1 MTWFVSNY
9 LNKELTYDGQFFSNF
24 PFISTLSDYLTVP
37 QWGRVYGWH
46 LVVVGLG
53 GGILALTN
61 AVLTV
66 REMLQQGT
74 SCWAAWT

>member
-1 MTWFVSNY
+1 MY
-9 LNKELTYDGQFFSNF
+9 RQ
-24 PFISTLSDYLTVP
+24 VP
-37 QWGRVYGWH
+37 LWARVYGWH

-53 GGILALTN
+53 GGGLALTN

-66 REMLQQGT
+66 RERLQQGA

>member
-1 MTWFVSNY
+1 M
-9 LNKELTYDGQFFSNF
+9 
-24 PFISTLSDYLTVP
+24 P

-66 REMLQQGT
+66 RERLQQGT